1 MKRLVLSTLLAGMA
15 VGAAWAQSSAAAASP
30 AAPATSTAHAACPAP
45 QALEAADLVGD
56 WTVSWQSHRMDAPAA
71 ATNPAS
77 TNLPPT
83 TSIAPSGPPPANGQI
98 QFQRNPDY
106 PESLVGVMFQGQVK
120 HLLAGDVDEGL
131 LTLEESTDGQHISAN
146 WVGHFQAR
154 DCGRSVSGNWIS
166 ATGNQQWAFTLR
178 RSAAW

>member
-1 MKRLVLSTLLAGMA
+1 MKRLVLSTLLAGTAM
-15 VGAAWAQSSAAAASP
+15 GTAWAQNSAAAAAP
-30 AAPATSTAHAACPAP
+30 AAPAASTPHAACPAP
-45 QALEAADLVGD
+45 QALEAADLIGD
-56 WTVSWQSHRMDAPAA
+56 WTVSWQPHQVDAPAA

-83 TSIAPSGPPPANGQI
+83 TKIAPSGPPPANGQI

-131 LTLEESTDGQHISAN
+131 FTLEESTDGQHISAN
-146 WVGHFQAR
+146 WVGRFQAR

-178 RSAAW
+178 RNAAW